1 MNASAPDVNGLVNI
15 NSIKENDKMKTLD
28 EIKQLK
34 AYGSAAGLKPE
45 TPSHRKKCHGLRM
58 ALISAGVSLAGGFY
72 FAEKNSAN
80 ASEPSAVLEDRSGT
94 AAVQSQPVENHG
106 RQGKAETHSGPGRD
120 TGGSENKEPVAVKGS
135 WKTSDMP
142 EKHETFF
149 ISRTISPEQMEI
161 LRRGHVPKEMEDK
174 WFWYMEGDTLFAH
187 RAWTGYCIFRID
199 FSTAGDHRVTVN
211 RDIRQ
216 YRCTSI
222 KEDKKTLND
231 LLDWWTRSPYDY
243 YGEWLSETASAI
255 ESEKRQ
261 NGSQVEKEQKG
272 GRPGADRSGARRV
285 RGVGGLVPEDPLVLA
300 EALRIEAKIKAE
312 KNRDK
317 VAASSIKSQS
327 MDGNNSKDRSIIA
340 NIIGCLI
347 AITII
352 LMFLVWA
359 LVYES
364 KKKPSK
370 PTCAENK
377 DNKITKEKLGKLLHG
392 FMGPQVKWHDSHGW
406 YAQIKLP
413 VAGFKGMKVVNREQ
427 KGDRVVFTLN
437 QEGADATT
445 TLIVNFVLSDKDNGR
460 HQQLEVVGFTPWEP
474 NQLKVKDGQFMQA
487 VKLCS
492 NVSTHIVPH
501 VNLTVGEETGWFFAK
516 RGIEDP
522 GTLPEEWLVN
532 HWLKPSFGAI
542 VTAFA
547 RIAMMHGSAA

>member
-1 MNASAPDVNGLVNI
+1 
-15 NSIKENDKMKTLD
+15 MKTLD
-28 EIKQLK
+28 EIKQLM
-34 AYGSAAGLKPE
+34 AYGRAEGFKPE
-45 TPSHRKKCHGLRM
+45 RPSHWKKCHGLRM
-58 ALISAGVSLAGGFY
+58 TLIIAGVSLAGGLY
-72 FAEKNSAN
+72 FSGKNAAN
-80 ASEPSAVLEDRSGT
+80 ASEPSAVLEARSG
-94 AAVQSQPVENHG
+94 ASAVQLQSVENRG
-106 RQGKAETHSGPGRD
+106 RQEKGETHSGPGRD
-120 TGGSENKEPVAVKGS
+120 TNGSENKEPVAVKGS

-199 FSTAGDHRVTVN
+199 FSTAGDHKVTVN

-243 YGEWLSETASAI
+243 YGEWLTETASAI
-255 ESEKRQ
+255 ESGKRQ
-261 NGSQVEKEQKG
+261 NGSQVEKAQKG

-285 RGVGGLVPEDPLVLA
+285 RGVGGHVA
-300 EALRIEAKIKAE
+300 E
-312 KNRDK
+312 
-317 VAASSIKSQS
+317 SIPV
-327 MDGNNSKDRSIIA
+327 SKDGGFPKYCIIIVSCLGVSIVI
-340 NIIGCLI
+340 
-347 AITII
+347 II
-352 LMFLVWA
+352 LILFVSVLMDKA
-359 LVYES
+359 MKGRS
-364 KKKPSK
+364 SGSA
-370 PTCAENK
+370 CAGNK

-427 KGDRVVFTLN
+427 KEDRVVFTLS

-460 HQQLEVVGFTPWEP
+460 HQQLEIVGFTRWEP

-501 VNLTVGEETGWFFAK
+501 VNLTVDEKTGWFFAK

-522 GTLPEEWLVN
+522 GALPEEWLVK
-532 HWLKPSFGAI
+532 HWLKPGFGAI